1 MISYLFKIS
10 YAIDQSDLI
19 LQQEKYTILMEIL
32 VLNLLPGVLQG
43 NPLILLSV
51 VFYNWVST

>member
-51 VFYNWVST
+51 VFYN